1 MSTPHLIQSI
11 IEIALTVFFI
21 WGVWNEPKLA
31 KAERKLFK
39 KIKLFFGAERKSV
52 LHKKCTHEK

>member
-31 KAERKLFK
+31 KAEKRLYK
-39 KIKLFFGAERKSV
+39 KIKLCFKAIVNRITG
-52 LHKKCTHEK
+52 